1 MEQRL
6 RREIEN
12 QIKRALVCW
21 LSYIDAEGFPVA
33 KAMLAPRERE
43 GIRTFWFSTNTSSN
57 KVHCFRADNRAS
69 VYFCDRLRFRGVS
82 LAGRVEVLETP
93 QIKKRLWRAG
103 DRMYYPLGVDDPD
116 YCALQFTAER
126 GRYYR
131 GSDSE
136 DFSI

>member
-1 MEQRL
+1 MEQKICSEVEKWI
-6 RREIEN
+6 RRA
-12 QIKRALVCW
+12 RVCRF
-21 LSYIDAEGFPVA
+21 SYIDEEGSVA

-43 GIRTFWFSTNTSSN
+43 RVLTFWLSTSTSSN
-57 KVHCFRADNRAS
+57 KTRCFRADGRAGA
-69 VYFCDRLRFRGVS
+69 YFCNLLRFRGVS

-93 QIKKRLWRAG
+93 QVKKRLWRAG

-116 YCALQFTAER
+116 YCVLQFTAER

-136 DFSI
+136 VFPI